1 MTPSID
7 WSEVVAQHQ
16 QSVVRIESGGLRFSG
31 FAIEPNLIVTI
42 ARGLSSRGVQVG
54 LESAQAQATIVGVD
68 AKSDLAFLSV
78 DGLNLR
84 PVEFITAVP
93 KVGSPCLR
101 LGRPGDTL
109 RATSGI
115 VSVVSN
121 KRWHT
126 PKGADLE
133 AWIESDAP
141 MPGGFSG
148 GPLLLGAGQVAGLQ
162 TRGAWRG
169 QAAVIPA
176 SNIIASLARA
186 RTPQRRSWLGL
197 ESRPVRL
204 PKDLASLTNEEL
216 GLLVT
221 DVAEDGPAKAAGI
234 QYGDTVLNVGS
245 DDVKSLEDLY
255 AYLQQDH
262 VGQTVPVRILRGAE
276 VKELQV
282 TLQERPKTG
291 GQRNVGRDA

>member
-16 QSVVRIESGGLRFSG
+16 QSVVRVESVGLRFSG
-31 FAIEPNLIVTI
+31 IALEPSLVVTI
-42 ARGLSSRGVQVG
+42 ARGLSSRGVRVG
-54 LESAQAQATIVGVD
+54 LESAQAEAQVVAVD
-68 AKSDLAFLSV
+68 ARSDLAFLSV

-84 PVEFITAVP
+84 PAEFAVGVP
-93 KVGSPCLR
+93 KVGSPSLR

-121 KRWHT
+121 KRWQT

-148 GPLLLGAGQVAGLQ
+148 GPLLSSTGQVVGLQ

-169 QAAVIPA
+169 QSAVIPA
-176 SNIIASLARA
+176 SNILESLARA

-204 PKDLASLTNEEL
+204 PKDVAALTNEEL

-221 DVAEDGPAKAAGI
+221 DVAEDGPARAAGI

-245 DDVKSLEDLY
+245 DDVKSLGDLY
-255 AYLQQDH
+255 DYLQQDH

-276 VKELQV
+276 VKQLQV
-282 TLQERPKTG
+282 TLQEKPKAH
-291 GQRNVGRDA
+291 GQRNVGHDA